1 MVVRALPPRS
11 STFTCLQKQS
21 PDDEALK
28 LECRRIAG
36 GLRHFPA
43 QAMAIVGVSPTGEPW
58 ETPQP
63 PHLTRGDV
71 SVDEEVE
78 DDDEVPGY
86 EEECH
91 VPLLPSGQDSP
102 DVGVSAF
109 VFSMGSE
116 PRLFS
121 FLPPFAPTLP
131 TSAHD
136 ITFVCEPV
144 ARVSMCSGI
153 FRLFI
158 GFFVFAVFP
167 FGVEQNLFFSVTSFG
182 LLWGFLGSYLIFQ
195 TIWALL
201 SADCRFYWLKI
212 GIPFLCEAFNGR
224 KSLDANQ

>member
-121 FLPPFAPTLP
+121 FLPPFAPTLRQP
-131 TSAHD
+131 PRTILPS
-136 ITFVCEPV
+136 FVNLWPECRCAPE
-144 ARVSMCSGI
+144 
-153 FRLFI
+153 
-158 GFFVFAVFP
+158 FFVSLSVFSFLLFFP
-167 FGVEQNLFFSVTSFG
+167 SVLNKIFFSV
-182 LLWGFLGSYLIFQ
+182 
-195 TIWALL
+195 
-201 SADCRFYWLKI
+201 
-212 GIPFLCEAFNGR
+212 
-224 KSLDANQ
+224 

>member
-144 ARVSMCSGI
+144 ARVSMCFPGI
-153 FRLFI
+153 RNFSSLYRFFRFCC
-158 GFFVFAVFP
+158 
-167 FGVEQNLFFSVTSFG
+167 FS
-182 LLWGFLGSYLIFQ
+182 LR
-195 TIWALL
+195 
-201 SADCRFYWLKI
+201 C
-212 GIPFLCEAFNGR
+212 
-224 KSLDANQ
+224 